1 MFNPSQGRPAAMWD
15 RGFDFTQPVAREI
28 SPPHQHEFGTGF
40 DLQIKDQLGR
50 MRASIDGLRPDE
62 AAFLRQKHGI

>member
-15 RGFDFTQPVAREI
+15 RSFDFSEPVIREM
-28 SPPHQHEFGTGF
+28 SPVHQHEFGSGY
-40 DLQIKDQLGR
+40 DLQYKDSLGNVQAR
-50 MRASIDGLRPDE
+50 LDGLRSDE